1 MSKNL
6 TAEGRGEGRRSALP
20 SFFYLIFVLNQCACR
35 GPVHL
40 FAGCA
45 EDDAGDAVVLQI
57 HTPCAAGRITTT
69 IDMQVCV
76 QFMKLQSRIEEGVG
90 IDHQSWS

>member
-6 TAEGRGEGRRSALP
+6 TAEGRGEGKRSAVP
-20 SFFYLIFVLNQCACR
+20 SFFYFIFVLDQCACR

-45 EDDAGDAVVLQI
+45 EDDAGNAVALQI
-57 HTPCAAGRITTT
+57 HWTPCGAGRITTT
-69 IDMQVCV
+69 IEMQVCV
-76 QFMKLQSRIEEGVG
+76 QFMKLQSRMY
-90 IDHQSWS
+90 

>member
-20 SFFYLIFVLNQCACR
+20 CFFYFIFVLDQCACR

-45 EDDAGDAVVLQI
+45 EDDAGAAIVLQI
-57 HTPCAAGRITTT
+57 HCTPCAAGRITTT
-69 IDMQVCV
+69 IEMQVCV
-76 QFMKLQSRIEEGVG
+76 QFMKLQSRIEGVG
-90 IDHQSWS
+90 IDHESWL

>member
-20 SFFYLIFVLNQCACR
+20 SFFYLIFVLDHCACR

-76 QFMKLQSRIEEGVG
+76 QFMKFQSRIEEGVG
-90 IDHQSWS
+90 IDHES

>member
-1 MSKNL
+1 MVR
-6 TAEGRGEGRRSALP
+6 GRDQHC
-20 SFFYLIFVLNQCACR
+20 FFYFIFVLDQCACR

-57 HTPCAAGRITTT
+57 HCTPCAAGRITTT
-69 IDMQVCV
+69 IEMQVCV
-76 QFMKLQSRIEEGVG
+76 QFMKLQSRIY
-90 IDHQSWS
+90 